1 MKFKVL
7 TMTPCLF
14 LGLVAC
20 GSDQSNNPS
29 DKVLGNDQQP
39 AKKTESM
46 AVAGSPLKDFMSDDK
61 ICSVVNVDDLKAVFK
76 ITTEIGT
83 VQHSYGNNFTCK
95 FMWDKADSEAREKLM
110 LDSMMAAAQN
120 GGKGK
125 LPMRQRVPSSELS
138 ISLSDARRTASN
150 YVPRKLTPEQLQV
163 QIDAAKAAAEKRL
176 TDDQKALAGDMA
188 NSMVEKM
195 MQKNNE
201 NQVVEGVGDA
211 AYWSKVGFGGLNVL
225 SGDVN
230 VSIAPMIGD
239 TEEADI
245 ENAKLV
251 FGLFQK

>member
-1 MKFKVL
+1 MKFKVI

-20 GSDQSNNPS
+20 GSDQSSSPS
-29 DKVLGNDQQP
+29 GEALGNGQQS
-39 AKKTESM
+39 AKKTEPV
-46 AVAGSPLKDFMSDDK
+46 AVSGSTLNNYMSDEK
-61 ICSVVNVDDLKAVFK
+61 ICAVIDVEDLKSTFN
-76 ITTEIGT
+76 ITTEIKSE
-83 VQHSYGNNFTCK
+83 QYSYGSNFTCK
-95 FMWDKADSEAREKLM
+95 FMWDRADSEAREKLM
-110 LDSMMAAAQN
+110 LDNMMVSAQN

-125 LPMRQRVPSSELS
+125 LSMRQKVPSSELS
-138 ISLSDARRTASN
+138 ISLSEARRKASN
-150 YVPRKLTPEQLQV
+150 YVPRKLSPEQLQA

-176 TDDQKALAGDMA
+176 TADQKAVAGDMA
-188 NSMVEKM
+188 NDMVEKM
-195 MQKNNE
+195 MKKNNE
-201 NQVVEGVGDA
+201 NQVVDGVGDA

-251 FGLFQK
+251 FNLFKK